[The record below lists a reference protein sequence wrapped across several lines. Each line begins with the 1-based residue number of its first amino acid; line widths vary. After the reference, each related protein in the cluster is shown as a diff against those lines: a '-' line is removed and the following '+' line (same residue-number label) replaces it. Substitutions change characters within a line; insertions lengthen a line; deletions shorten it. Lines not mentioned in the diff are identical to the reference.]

1 MLLFR
6 SEKTAF
12 LLRYPKVFALGSALF
27 VFLGL
32 WALHNNER
40 TLSLQRQRIEV
51 IEKLTVLHAKLSSS
65 LTSTIAA
72 ARVLAV
78 SLATHPDLS
87 KEEFVILA
95 NEVMAANLSIRNLV
109 LVRDTIANYVYP
121 LEGNEKILGV
131 NYRNLPEQWP
141 VYQRMMQERS
151 IQVAGPLNLVQGGT
165 GLVVRIPVYKPGDPS
180 QFLGSIAM
188 VVQYD
193 TLMSEIGMD
202 STQNELNI
210 AIRGRDGAGMQGE
223 VFYGSPALFDG
234 NPVLQDVVLPGGRWV
249 LAAEPMGRW
258 QGSTRVTRIIEIF
271 GAILM
276 LLVASLSYQWIVR
289 NRLRLQNEKELVQSQ
304 RLLQARDEA
313 LSVTSQGVLIA
324 DFDTHVSYVNQ
335 AGCFLT
341 GLSQSEL
348 LGMQL
353 DALFGAPLSAQKLQQ
368 QGTHSTLLHEISR
381 ERADGRLI
389 WLELSLTTVLDFSNS
404 PRQFVLLLRDITEK
418 KHTEN
423 ELQIAAMAFE
433 TQEGI
438 LIMDADKTILRVN
451 RAFSKIT
458 GFEPAAAIGQPF
470 AILQSGRHDPAF
482 YEEMWRTINTLH
494 FWQGE
499 IWNRRQ
505 NGEEYAERLVISAV
519 RAADGS
525 ISNYVSSFMDVTE
538 QKNAEEKIHQLA
550 FYDPLTNLP
559 NRRLLMDRLG
569 RAMAATKR
577 HLRYGAVLMI
587 DLDNFKTLNDTQ
599 GHNVGDQ
606 LLVQIGRRIGACTRT
621 EDTVS
626 RTGGDEFVVVM
637 EGLHLEA
644 GQAAILAEVVAEKIR
659 QVLCQLIPLEH
670 LVYESSG
677 SIGVTLFCN
686 ENISIDEL
694 LKRADMAMYQ
704 AKALGKNSI
713 RFFDPSMQAAL
724 ESRTT
729 LENDL
734 RAALA
739 NNQFEL
745 HYQLQVSALGDPIGA
760 ETLLRWR
767 HPGRGMVS
775 PLDFI
780 ALAEETGLI
789 LPIGL
794 WVLESACRQLKK
806 WDSDARCN
814 GMQLAVNVSAR
825 QFHQANFFD
834 EVKRIVQETGAN
846 PVLLK
851 LELTE
856 SVVLEHVDA
865 VIEKMHKINEL
876 GIHFSMDDFG
886 TGYSSLSYLQRL
898 PLQQLKIDRSFVHN
912 QMFDGSNANIV
923 RTIIALGSSLGLNV
937 IAEGVETAEQR
948 DFLLNAGCLA
958 YQGYFFGKPVPIAQF
973 ESQLSHSAQ

>member
-1 MLLFR
+1 MFR
-6 SEKTAF
+6 SGKFVF
-12 LLRYPKVFALGSALF
+12 LLKYPKVIALGSALF
-27 VFLGL
+27 VLLAL

-40 TLSLQRQRIEV
+40 TLSMQSQRIEV
-51 IEKLTVLHAKLSSS
+51 IEKLALVRAKLSSS
-65 LTSTIAA
+65 ITSTISA

-78 SLATHPDLS
+78 TFATHPDLS

-95 NEVMAANLSIRNLV
+95 NEVMASNLSIRNLV

-121 LEGNEKILGV
+121 LEGNEQILGM
-131 NYRNLPEQWP
+131 NYRNLPAQWP

-193 TLMSEIGMD
+193 ALMAELGID
-202 STQNELNI
+202 SAENELNI
-210 AIRGRDGAGMQGE
+210 AIRGRDGAGLQGE
-223 VFYGSPALFDG
+223 VFHGAPDMFDR
-234 NPVLQDVVLPGGRWV
+234 NPVLQEIALPGGRWV
-249 LAAEPMGRW
+249 LAAEPVAGW
-258 QGSTRVTRIIEIF
+258 QGSTRVTRIIEFF
-271 GAILM
+271 GAILIF
-276 LLVASLSYQWIVR
+276 LVASLSYQWIVR
-289 NRLRLQNEKELVQSQ
+289 NRLRLHNEKELIQSQ
-304 RLLQARDEA
+304 RLLQARDDA
-313 LSVTSQGVLIA
+313 LSATSQGVLIA
-324 DFDTHVSYVNQ
+324 DFDARVSYVNQ

-341 GLSQSEL
+341 ERSQSDL
-348 LGMQL
+348 LGL
-353 DALFGAPLSAQKLQQ
+353 ELSELFGPTLSSQKLQQ
-368 QGTHSTLLHEISR
+368 QGIHGTLQHEISR
-381 ERADGRLI
+381 QRLDGEQI
-389 WLELSLTTVLDFSNS
+389 WLELSLTRVLDSANI
-404 PRQFVLLLRDITEK
+404 PCQFVLLLRDITEK
-418 KHTEN
+418 KFTER
-423 ELQIAAMAFE
+423 ELKIAAMAFE

-438 LIMDADKTILRVN
+438 LIMDIDRTILRVN
-451 RAFSKIT
+451 RAFTKIT
-458 GFEPAAAIGQPF
+458 GFEPAEAIGQSF
-470 AILQSGRHDPAF
+470 SILQSGRHDSAF
-482 YEEMWRTINTLH
+482 YEEMWRSINTLH

-499 IWNRRQ
+499 VWNRRK

-519 RAADGS
+519 LTPDGG

-577 HLRYGAVLMI
+577 HLRFGAVLMI

-606 LLVQIGRRIGACTRT
+606 LLVQIGRRIGACTRI

-637 EGLHLEA
+637 EGLHVDAE
-644 GQAAILAEVVAEKIR
+644 QAAIHAEVVAEKIR
-659 QVLCQLIPLEH
+659 QILSQLIPLEH
-670 LVYESSG
+670 VMYESSG

-704 AKALGKNSI
+704 AKAMGKNSI

-724 ESRTT
+724 ESRTA

-734 RAALA
+734 RQALG

-767 HPGRGMVS
+767 HPSRGMVS
-775 PLDFI
+775 PLSFI

-794 WVLESACRQLKK
+794 WVLESACQQLKK
-806 WDSDARCN
+806 WNMDGCCN

-834 EVKRIVQETGAN
+834 EVKRVVQETGAN
-846 PVLLK
+846 PALLK

-865 VIEKMHKINEL
+865 VIEKMHRINEL

-912 QMFDGSNANIV
+912 LMFDSSNANIV
-923 RTIIALGSSLGLNV
+923 RTIITLGSSLGLNV

-958 YQGYFFGKPVPIAQF
+958 YQGYFFAKPVPIEEF
-973 ESQLSHSAQ
+973 EHLLKHIRS

>member
-1 MLLFR
+1 MFR
-6 SEKTAF
+6 SEKSAF
-12 LLRYPKVFALGSALF
+12 LLNYPKAFALGSALF
-27 VFLGL
+27 VFLAL
-32 WALHNNER
+32 WALQKNER
-40 TLSLQRQRIEV
+40 TLSMQSQRIEV
-51 IEKLTVLHAKLSSS
+51 IEKLALVRAKLSSS
-65 LTSTIAA
+65 ITSTISA

-78 SLATHPDLS
+78 TFATHPDLS

-95 NEVMAANLSIRNLV
+95 NEVMASNLSIRNLV
-109 LVRDTIANYVYP
+109 LVRDTIATYVHP
-121 LEGNEKILGV
+121 LEGNEKILGA
-131 NYRNLPEQWP
+131 NYRNLPAQWP

-151 IQVAGPLNLVQGGT
+151 IQVAGPLNLVQGGI
-165 GLVVRIPVYKPGDPS
+165 GLVVRVPVYKPGVPS

-193 TLMSEIGMD
+193 TLIAELGID
-202 STQNELNI
+202 SPENELNL
-210 AIRGRDGAGMQGE
+210 AIRGRDGAGMPGE
-223 VFYGSPALFDG
+223 VFQGSPALFDR
-234 NPVLQDVVLPGGRWV
+234 NPVLQEIALPGGRWI
-249 LAAEPMGRW
+249 LAAEPVAGW
-258 QGSTRVTRIIEIF
+258 QGSTRGTRTIEFF
-271 GAILM
+271 GALLIV
-276 LLVASLSYQWIVR
+276 LVASLSYQWIVR
-289 NRLRLQNEKELVQSQ
+289 NRLRLRNEKELIQSQ

-313 LSVTSQGVLIA
+313 LSATSQGVFIA
-324 DFDTHVSYVNQ
+324 SSETRVTYVNL

-341 GLSQSEL
+341 GRSQSDL
-348 LGMQL
+348 IGKQLG
-353 DALFGAPLSAQKLQQ
+353 DLFGDTLSSQKLQQ
-368 QGTHSTLLHEISR
+368 DGIERTMQHEISR
-381 ERADGRLI
+381 ERPDGELI
-389 WLELSLTTVLDFSNS
+389 WLELALTSVLDSANM
-404 PRQFVLLLRDITEK
+404 PCQFVLLLRDITEK
-418 KHTEN
+418 KLTEK
-423 ELQIAAMAFE
+423 ELKIAAMAFE

-438 LIMDADKTILRVN
+438 LIMDIHKTILRVN
-451 RAFSKIT
+451 RAFTKIT
-458 GFEPAAAIGQPF
+458 GFEPAEAIGQPF
-470 AILQSGRHDPAF
+470 SILHSGRQDSAF
-482 YEEMWRTINTLH
+482 YEEMWRAIDTLH

-499 IWNRRQ
+499 VWNRRQ

-519 RAADGS
+519 LAPDGS
-525 ISNYVSSFMDVTE
+525 ICNYVSSFMDVTE
-538 QKNAEEKIHQLA
+538 QKSAEEKIHQLA

-569 RAMAATKR
+569 RAMATTRR
-577 HLRYGAVLMI
+577 HLRFGAVLMI

-606 LLVQIGRRIGACTRT
+606 LLVQIGRRIQACTRT

-637 EGLHLEA
+637 EALHAEQE
-644 GQAAILAEVVAEKIR
+644 QAAIHAEVVAEKIR
-659 QVLCQLIPLEH
+659 QILSQLIPLEH
-670 LVYESSG
+670 LAYESSG

-724 ESRTT
+724 ESRTA

-734 RAALA
+734 RGALG

-767 HPGRGMVS
+767 HPIRGMVS

-794 WVLESACRQLKK
+794 WVLESACQQLKK
-806 WDSDARCN
+806 WDADARCN

-834 EVKRIVQETGAN
+834 EVRRVVQESGAN
-846 PVLLK
+846 PALLK

-865 VIEKMHKINEL
+865 VIEKMHRINEL

-898 PLQQLKIDRSFVHN
+898 PLQQLKIDRSFVQN
-912 QMFDGSNANIV
+912 LMSDSNNANIV
-923 RTIIALGSSLGLNV
+923 RTIITLGSSLGLNV

-948 DFLLNAGCLA
+948 DFLLHAGCLA
-958 YQGYFFGKPVPIAQF
+958 YQGYLFGKPMPLAEFERILFSWHAQ
-973 ESQLSHSAQ
+973 H